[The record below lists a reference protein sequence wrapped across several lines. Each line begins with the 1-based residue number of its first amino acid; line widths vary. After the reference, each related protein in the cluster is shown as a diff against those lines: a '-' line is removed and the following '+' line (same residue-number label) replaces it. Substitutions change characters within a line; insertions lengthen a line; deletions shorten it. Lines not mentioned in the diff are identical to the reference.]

1 MKKTEYRKFR
11 YKGVDFIVGTD
22 GSVDG
27 RRKHAANSRGYMT
40 LNRKVGKKKI
50 TFKVHD
56 IIAHAWLEPPL
67 LPEMNEI
74 DHKNGIKTDNRAE
87 NLRWVTHQENMDNR
101 VRLRGTRVVAVNT
114 ESGMFF
120 ETSTFC
126 KMERILGIDRNT
138 IAKYAKL
145 NKPFRNYYFVIGK
158 SDRKEEV

>member
-27 RRKHAANSRGYMT
+27 RRKHAVNGRGYMT
-40 LNRKVGKKKI
+40 LNRKVGKKKT

-56 IIAHAWLEPPL
+56 IIARAWLEPPL

-74 DHKNGIKTDNRAE
+74 DHKNGIKTDNRVE
-87 NLRWVTHQENMDNR
+87 NLRWVTHQENEDNKA
-101 VRLRGTRVVAVNT
+101 RLRGTKVVAVHT

-158 SDRKEEV
+158 RTEKEE